1 MAKKVPDRQ
10 IAGLK
15 AHAEAKNKET
25 IDKVNKAIDILKSK
39 NVPINFETVSK
50 EAGVSRATIYKNEQL
65 KERILSIRAMS
76 KESPLIMK
84 ITSAYANKLL
94 KSLEEDKKF
103 WENKEESSSTY
114 VAANNEEPVI
124 QEYDYREVS
133 DTIAEIDSKIAI
145 LKHAI
150 NLNNVAI
157 TNQDEEG
164 VFLRAIAAGWGNS
177 GSNGGHV
184 TLNAYNQTIDGD
196 IIVDEISSLNMY
208 LKQSSVFNGSIQS
221 EGDVYVE
228 IENGSKW
235 VLSADS
241 YVSSLTCDESA
252 IDLNGYKLYI
262 DGVEYDGTSSSV
274 GQAVVVEVSSSSKG
288 PGANGNHQP
297 PAKP

>member
-25 IDKVNKAIDILKSK
+25 IDKVNKAIDILQRK
-39 NVPINFETVSK
+39 NAPINFETVSK
-50 EAGVSRATIYKNEQL
+50 EAGVSRATIYNNEQL

-76 KESPLIMK
+76 KKSPLIMK

-133 DTIAEIDSKIAI
+133 DSIAEIDSKIAI

-150 NLNNVAI
+150 NLNNVMAKIPVESEVKSVDSILIEMAQLNKRKAI
-157 TNQDEEG
+157 LDDMRKRNPKEREMMDRFMSRTSTVPEYRYINYDLDEVKDDYVKVSERIMK
-164 VFLRAIAAGWGNS
+164 LQMA
-177 GSNGGHV
+177 
-184 TLNAYNQTIDGD
+184 LDKYNQTVEFEVI
-196 IIVDEISSLNMY
+196 
-208 LKQSSVFNGSIQS
+208 FN
-221 EGDVYVE
+221 
-228 IENGSKW
+228 
-235 VLSADS
+235 
-241 YVSSLTCDESA
+241 
-252 IDLNGYKLYI
+252 
-262 DGVEYDGTSSSV
+262 
-274 GQAVVVEVSSSSKG
+274 
-288 PGANGNHQP
+288 
-297 PAKP
+297 